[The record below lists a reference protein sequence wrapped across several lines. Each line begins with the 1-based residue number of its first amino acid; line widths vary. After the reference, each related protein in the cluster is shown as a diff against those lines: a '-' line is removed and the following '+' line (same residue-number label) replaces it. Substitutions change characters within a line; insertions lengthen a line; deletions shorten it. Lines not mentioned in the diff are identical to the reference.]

1 MNDLQVFQDNLLKE
15 IAADFA
21 IKTWADFQRRFLM
34 GDGKSPN
41 TYKNY
46 LTTCKQFYDFRGGLH
61 PMQDASP
68 EWVEQFY
75 DSLPPDL
82 NTRCNKMA
90 GLKFMYKRISEKYPM
105 FENPFNTMNEGLK
118 QKIGRTKRDESEKD
132 ALTEKEYNGLLAM
145 LNRQIRWHHAGEI
158 AHTKA
163 VQNYA
168 VIRFG
173 CTGGLRAA
181 EMVNL
186 KWENISETDGTY
198 KATFIG
204 KGSKVRTIQLERQA
218 YDAIL
223 KAFRVTRGRKP
234 APDDYV
240 FQGLPTGRPTEHAGI
255 SKSCIH
261 TRIKQIIDSGRVEG
275 IVRANLNVS
284 THTMRHTCATH
295 LLAAGVDIETVRKHL
310 GHSNVS
316 TTMRYLHNNVDLTDY
331 FAKIHGEVA

>member
-105 FENPFNTMNEGLK
+105 FENPFNTMSKPLK
-118 QKIGRTKRDESEKD
+118 EKISRSKKDESEKD
-132 ALTEKEYNGLLAM
+132 ALSEKEYNGLLRM
-145 LNRQIRWHHAGEI
+145 LRADTSLKGL
-158 AHTKA
+158 
-163 VQNYA
+163 QNYA
-168 VIRFG
+168 LMRFG
-173 CTGGLRAA
+173 VTSGMRAA
-181 EMVNL
+181 ELVRLTWGNV
-186 KWENISETDGTY
+186 SEMDGRYT
-198 KATFIG
+198 ATFIG
-204 KGSKVRTIQLERQA
+204 KGSKVRTIQCETEAVRTMVR
-218 YDAIL
+218 
-223 KAFRVTRGRKP
+223 AFRAQYHRKP
-234 APDDYV
+234 GPADFV
-240 FQGLPTGRPTEHAGI
+240 INSLPTGKVNHAGM
-255 SKSCIH
+255 SKSGVHI
-261 TRIKQIIDSGRVEG
+261 RIKAIIEAGKGLG
-275 IVRANLNVS
+275 IIRSNLNVS
-284 THTMRHTCATH
+284 THTLRHTCATR

-310 GHSNVS
+310 GHSNVA
-316 TTMRYLHNNVDLTDY
+316 TTMIYLHNDVDLAEY
-331 FAKIHGEVA
+331 FERIHGGAA